1 MDSMF
6 TTCPSQPTV
15 LMAGA
20 ACIVF
25 SCFTPDEIRLF
36 KTYRPEAL
44 QMKEADTEEP
54 VFSLDLDEDG
64 GPGSIT
70 DEGALFSEITS
81 ADGKATIT
89 VLVDPSAKER
99 TELAEEKIGGALKR
113 LTYLQELLKKQ
124 LPEVKQEQEIIRGWI
139 GEL

>member
-6 TTCPSQPTV
+6 TTCHSQPTV

-44 QMKEADTEEP
+44 QMKDADTEEP

-70 DEGALFSEITS
+70 DEGALFSEIPS

-89 VLVDPSAKER
+89 VLVDPSVKER
-99 TELAEEKIGGALKR
+99 TELAEAKLGGALKR

-139 GEL
+139 EEL